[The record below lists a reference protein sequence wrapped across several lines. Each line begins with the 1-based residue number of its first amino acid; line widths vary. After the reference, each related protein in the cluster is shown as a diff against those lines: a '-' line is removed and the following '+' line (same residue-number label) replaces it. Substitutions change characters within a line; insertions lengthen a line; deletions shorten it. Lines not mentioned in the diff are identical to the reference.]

1 MTTTASP
8 CTIVHHFAEIDDP
21 RYQHSPTHLLIDIM
35 TIAICGVICGADDWV
50 AIAEF
55 GRAKQ
60 GWFKTFL
67 RLPHGIPSHDTFGDI
82 FAQLDPD
89 QFRESFM
96 MWVAAIS
103 DLTSGEVVSIDG
115 KTLRRSHDQRLG
127 KNAIH
132 MISAWASQNRL
143 VLGQWKVDDKS
154 NEITAIPEL
163 LRLLAIKGCIVTIDA
178 MGCQTDIA
186 TQIISQDADYVLA
199 LKDNQKQLHQEVQR
213 LFTDALTDPNTTIPY
228 DFDQTVHKDHGRLE
242 IRRCWTID
250 APDYIA
256 YLDPQQRWPGLR
268 SVVRIE
274 TERQMEQQTSRET
287 RHYIASL
294 AGDPTHL
301 NQVIRTHW
309 HIENKLHW
317 VLDVAFREDDSRV
330 RQGHAAE
337 NLAILRHIALNL
349 LKQEKTAKI
358 GVRNKRLKAGWDND
372 YLLKIL
378 SC

>member
-1 MTTTASP
+1 MTST
-8 CTIVHHFAEIDDP
+8 CTIAQHFADIADP
-21 RYQHSPTHLLIDIM
+21 RYQHSPPHLLIDII

-50 AIAEF
+50 AIEEF

-60 GWFKTFL
+60 AWFKTFL
-67 RLPHGIPSHDTFGDI
+67 RLPHGIPSHDTFGQI
-82 FAQLDPD
+82 FAQLDSE
-89 QFRESFM
+89 QFGESFIR
-96 MWVAAIS
+96 WVAAIS
-103 DLTSGEVVSIDG
+103 DLTLGEIVAIDG
-115 KTLRRSHDQRLG
+115 KTLRRSHDKRRG
-127 KNAIH
+127 KAAIH

-143 VLGQWKVDDKS
+143 VLGQVKVDDKS

-199 LKDNQKQLHQEVQR
+199 LKDNQKHLHQEVQR
-213 LFTDALTDPNTTIPY
+213 LFTDALADPTTTIPY
-228 DFDQTVHKDHGRLE
+228 EFDQTVDKDHGRIE

-256 YLDPQQRWPGLR
+256 YLDPQRRWPGLR

-274 TERQMEQQTSRET
+274 TERRVGLEISQEI

-294 AGDPTHL
+294 AGDPIHL

-317 VLDVAFREDDSRV
+317 VLDVAFREDDCRV
-330 RQGHAAE
+330 RQGYAAE
-337 NLAILRHIALNL
+337 NLAVLRHIALNL
-349 LKQEKTAKI
+349 LKQEQTAKVGI
-358 GVRNKRLKAGWDND
+358 RNKRLKAGWDND
-372 YLLKIL
+372 YLLKVL
-378 SC
+378 TC

>member
-1 MTTTASP
+1 MTPMTST
-8 CTIVHHFAEIDDP
+8 CTIVQHFADIDDP
-21 RYQHSPTHLLIDIM
+21 RYQHSPPHLLIDII
-35 TIAICGVICGADDWV
+35 TVAICGVICGADDWV

-55 GRAKQ
+55 GQAKQ
-60 GWFKTFL
+60 AWFKTFL
-67 RLPHGIPSHDTFGDI
+67 RLPYGIPSHDTFGQI
-82 FAQLDPD
+82 FAQLDPE
-89 QFRESFM
+89 QFRESFIR
-96 MWVAAIS
+96 WVKAIS
-103 DLTSGEVVSIDG
+103 DLTLGEIIPIDG
-115 KTLRRSHDQRLG
+115 KTLRRSHDKRLG
-127 KNAIH
+127 KAAIH

-143 VLGQWKVDDKS
+143 VLGQVKVDDKS

-163 LRLLAIKGCIVTIDA
+163 LRLLVLNGCIVTIDA
-178 MGCQTDIA
+178 MGCQTEIA
-186 TQIISQDADYVLA
+186 SQIISQNADYVLA
-199 LKDNQKQLHQEVQR
+199 LKDNHKHLHQEVQR
-213 LFTDALTDPNTTIPY
+213 LFTDALTDPTTAIPY
-228 DFDQTVHKDHGRLE
+228 EFDQTVDKDHGRIE

-256 YLDPQQRWPGLR
+256 YLDPQQRWPGLQ

-274 TERQMEQQTSRET
+274 TERRVGPEISQEI

-294 AGDPTHL
+294 AGNPTQL

-317 VLDVAFREDDSRV
+317 VLDVAFREDDCRT

-349 LKQEKTAKI
+349 LKQEQTAKVGI
-358 GVRNKRLKAGWDND
+358 RNKRLKAGWDND

-378 SC
+378 TR

>member
-1 MTTTASP
+1 MTPITST
-8 CTIVHHFAEIDDP
+8 CTIAHHFADVDDP
-21 RYQHSPTHLLIDIM
+21 RYQHSPPHLLLDMI

-50 AIAEF
+50 AIEEF

-60 GWFKTFL
+60 AWFKSFL
-67 RLPHGIPSHDTFGDI
+67 RLPSGIPSHDTFGQI
-82 FAQLDPD
+82 FAQLDPE
-89 QFRESFM
+89 QFRESFIR
-96 MWVAAIS
+96 WVTAIS
-103 DLTSGEVVSIDG
+103 ELTSGEIVPLDG
-115 KTLRRSHDQRLG
+115 KTVRGSHDKKRG
-127 KNAIH
+127 KAAIH

-143 VLGQWKVDDKS
+143 VLGQVKVDDKS

-178 MGCQTDIA
+178 MGCQTAIA
-186 TQIISQDADYVLA
+186 SQIISQDADYVLA
-199 LKDNQKQLHQEVQR
+199 LKDNQKHLHQEVQR
-213 LFTDALTDPNTTIPY
+213 LFTDALADPTTTIPY
-228 DFDQTVHKDHGRLE
+228 QFDQMVDKDHGRIE

-274 TERQMEQQTSRET
+274 TERRVGPEISREI
-287 RHYIASL
+287 RYYLASL
-294 AGDPTHL
+294 AGDPNHL

-317 VLDVAFREDDSRV
+317 VLDVAFREDHCRA

-349 LKQEKTAKI
+349 LKQEQTAKVGI
-358 GVRNKRLKAGWDND
+358 RNKRLKAGWDND
-372 YLLKIL
+372 YLLKVL
-378 SC
+378 TC